1 VRVIKHCENG
11 IVRRVALID
20 DAGRDVVPVTRF
32 LSHLMDANY
41 SPNTVCAYAYDLRHL
56 ATFLDERHLGFGT
69 SDRRQRWSSSATC
82 GGSRAAVPLNA
93 WAPTATSTL
102 FEWAIAAEAYT
113 GAGNPMQRQVDPV
126 LGRVPDR
133 PQPFLGGAS
142 RQQPVRRTVRVR
154 LPVRLPRPIGEED
167 VQAVLDSLRTARD
180 LAIFLLMLDGGLWP
194 GEVLCLQLK
203 DLAYGRRRVTIRG
216 RWTRS
221 AGTCCTSDRSRR

>member
-1 VRVIKHCENG
+1 MRVIKHCENG

-32 LSHLMDANY
+32 LWHLMDANY

-56 ATFLDERHLGFGT
+56 ATFLDERHMGFGDFGPAT
-69 SDRRQRWSSSATC
+69 AMEFLGYLRRVPSRRPAQRLGLAVAT
-82 GGSRAAVPLNA
+82 GQGRLLSPATVARAL
-93 WAPTATSTL
+93 TATSTL

-142 RQQPVRRTVRVR
+142 RQQPV
-154 LPVRLPRPIGEED
+154 GEG
-167 VQAVLDSLRTARD
+167 AH
-180 LAIFLLMLDGGLWP
+180 P
-194 GEVLCLQLK
+194 
-203 DLAYGRRRVTIRG
+203 
-216 RWTRS
+216 
-221 AGTCCTSDRSRR
+221 